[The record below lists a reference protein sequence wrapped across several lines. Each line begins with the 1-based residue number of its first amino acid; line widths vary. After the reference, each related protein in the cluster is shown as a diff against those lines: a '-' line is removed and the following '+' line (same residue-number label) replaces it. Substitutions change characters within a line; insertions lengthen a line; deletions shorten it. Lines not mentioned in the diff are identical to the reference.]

1 MFTKTVKNMKKGM
14 FALILALAVIV
25 SGIVMANHETNDA
38 PAKKT
43 VPLTAAEKTAAM
55 KTWEATPDGIRFN
68 NWKTSP
74 AGQKVLTGANKIRQ
88 YINASSNMEAVVT
101 SLSLPPGSRLGFGM
115 MVSINGEEYILSFGP
130 EENEAFK
137 QLKDLKVNDKILVKS
152 HVVSYAPKYAY
163 PIITGDYVEKDAK
176 ILYKRAPKTDGC

>member
-1 MFTKTVKNMKKGM
+1 MKKGM
-14 FALILALAVIV
+14 FALILALAVVV
-25 SGIVMANHETNDA
+25 SGIVMANHEINDA
-38 PAKKT
+38 PAKKP

-88 YINASSNMEAVVT
+88 YINASANMEAVVT
-101 SLSLPPGSRLGFGM
+101 SLSLPPGSRLGFGV
-115 MVSINGEEYILSFGP
+115 MVSINGEDYILSFGP

-137 QLKDLKVNDKILVKS
+137 QLKELKVNDKILVKS
-152 HVVSYAPKYAY
+152 HAVSYAPKYAY
-163 PIITGDYVEKDAK
+163 PIVTGNYVEKDSK
-176 ILYKRAPKTDGC
+176 ILYKRVPKTDGC